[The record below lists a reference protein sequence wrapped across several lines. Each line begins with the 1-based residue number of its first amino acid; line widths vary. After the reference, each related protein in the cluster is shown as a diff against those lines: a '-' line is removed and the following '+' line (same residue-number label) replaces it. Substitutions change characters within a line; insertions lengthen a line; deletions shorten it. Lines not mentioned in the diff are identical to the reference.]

1 MKRRTWLL
9 VLGSLLLAVA
19 LALVAVRLPVTQG
32 WLLRRAVAGVPGLEL
47 KVARVSVGLSSAELR
62 GIEVNYEGTMLRLP
76 LVRASYDGWAL
87 LTRRELF
94 VDDLSATDVEVAL
107 ATSPANAPAQPA
119 PQVAAEAFAG
129 FLAPLQLPVKATVG
143 SVQVG
148 GIVQI
153 SKAQTM
159 RFSAQG
165 SLLLPGKQSAADI
178 HVEYADRAEGA
189 AAAQLDWV
197 GRLTLAAAADGK
209 IQSVGINGTL
219 AMPRTKP
226 GAPEHGLVTALT
238 VARAGDGSET
248 IDASISLSTA
258 KPGDEPVARASLR
271 HRAGAADVSGDWSLK
286 LRQAQLEGVVDLQRV
301 PEFTADAKGK
311 FAFAVASGDFTA
323 EGQAT
328 VGATKLQRL
337 RNEFAG
343 LGLLTG
349 KADFAVESK
358 GGELRLSKLDAS
370 LNDTRGPVVRVEALQ
385 PVAYRMDNGAVSYAQ
400 PDKDLLRLEV
410 SNLPL
415 AWAQPWLGDTSLS
428 GTVSTGELRLK
439 GSGSAWSAATSR
451 PFAFAG
457 VRVASGKQ
465 VLAEQLGGELSLR
478 ASVDGAAWSVD
489 SLDLALRSTAAE
501 STIGSL
507 TAKLEA
513 RQDAQGRGTIALPL
527 TLDNGGRRSQLRLD
541 GEWTL
546 SGGVRKA
553 TATLG
558 GDTVYLRDV
567 MGLAALMPKAA
578 EPPAAQPALGKPKAK
593 AAAASRSTTK
603 DTQAFWAGID
613 GRVGVDL
620 KRLVLESEE
629 VTGVQ
634 ATFVCDATKL
644 QLEKLSATTKSAA
657 LEAAFGAT
665 FDAARS
671 APYALK
677 GSFKFP
683 GFDLGAWLRAASPD
697 EEPTMETVLDIAAT
711 VEGQGNNLDDLLAG
725 VRGDFVLKGGAGV
738 LRIKD
743 KRVEAASQL
752 GGLVLGLLSKEKQ
765 QKPAVAAGAQLVEE
779 MREFR
784 FERIDISLLR
794 GEDMNLQFRA
804 IDVRSAEK
812 RLSGKG
818 TARHVAGLTID
829 EYPLDLE
836 MRLAGK
842 GNFGS
847 LLEQAKLLDG
857 TKDDLG
863 YFPVRQAFVVSGT
876 VGEPNWKKMLV
887 TLGAG
892 LAFGK

>member
-1 MKRRTWLL
+1 L
-9 VLGSLLLAVA
+9 
-19 LALVAVRLPVTQG
+19 
-32 WLLRRAVAGVPGLEL
+32 
-47 KVARVSVGLSSAELR
+47 
-62 GIEVNYEGTMLRLP
+62 
-76 LVRASYDGWAL
+76 
-87 LTRRELF
+87 
-94 VDDLSATDVEVAL
+94 
-107 ATSPANAPAQPA
+107 
-119 PQVAAEAFAG
+119 
-129 FLAPLQLPVKATVG
+129 
-143 SVQVG
+143 
-148 GIVQI
+148 
-153 SKAQTM
+153 
-159 RFSAQG
+159 
-165 SLLLPGKQSAADI
+165 
-178 HVEYADRAEGA
+178 
-189 AAAQLDWV
+189 
-197 GRLTLAAAADGK
+197 
-209 IQSVGINGTL
+209 
-219 AMPRTKP
+219 
-226 GAPEHGLVTALT
+226 
-238 VARAGDGSET
+238 
-248 IDASISLSTA
+248 
-258 KPGDEPVARASLR
+258 
-271 HRAGAADVSGDWSLK
+271 
-286 LRQAQLEGVVDLQRV
+286 
-301 PEFTADAKGK
+301 
-311 FAFAVASGDFTA
+311 
-323 EGQAT
+323 
-328 VGATKLQRL
+328 
-337 RNEFAG
+337 
-343 LGLLTG
+343 
-349 KADFAVESK
+349 
-358 GGELRLSKLDAS
+358 
-370 LNDTRGPVVRVEALQ
+370 LNDTRGPVLRIEALQ

-415 AWAQPWLGDTSLS
+415 AWVQPWLGDTSLS
-428 GTVSTGELRLK
+428 GTVSSGELRLK
-439 GSGSAWSAATSR
+439 GAGSAWSAATLR

-465 VLAEQLGGELSLR
+465 VLAEQLGGELALR

-489 SLDLALRSTAAE
+489 SLDLALRSSSSAAL
-501 STIGSL
+501 SAIGL
-507 TAKLEA
+507 KLEA

-527 TLDNGGRRSQLRLD
+527 TLDNGGRRRSSGSMANGPFGRRAEGD
-541 GEWTL
+541 GHARRRHGLPPRCRGTCGTHAED
-546 SGGVRKA
+546 GGA
-553 TATLG
+553 A
-558 GDTVYLRDV
+558 RD
-567 MGLAALMPKAA
+567 AAG
-578 EPPAAQPALGKPKAK
+578 LGKPKAK
-593 AAAASRSTTK
+593 AAAASRSPTK
-603 DTQAFWAGID
+603 DTQAFWTGID

-644 QLEKLSATTKSAA
+644 QLEKLMATTKSAA
-657 LEAAFGAT
+657 LEAAFGVA

-697 EEPTMETVLDIAAT
+697 EEPTMEAVLDIDAK

-725 VRGDFVLKGGAGV
+725 VRGEFVLKGGAGV

-794 GEDMNLQFRA
+794 GEDMNLQFRS

-812 RLSGKG
+812 RLSGSGK
-818 TARHVAGLTID
+818 ARHVAGLSID
-829 EYPLDLE
+829 DYPIDLE

-892 LAFGK
+892 SRSASDRRGWGRTAEWRAACVLSGPGRRPGLQ

>member
-62 GIEVNYEGTMLRLP
+62 GIEANYEGTMLRLP

-94 VDDLSATDVEVAL
+94 VDELSATDAEVAL
-107 ATSPANAPAQPA
+107 AAAPANAPAQPA

-148 GIVQI
+148 GRVQI
-153 SKAQTM
+153 SATQTM

-178 HVEYADRAEGA
+178 HAEYADSAEGA

-226 GAPEHGLVTALT
+226 GAPEHGLVTTLAI
-238 VARAGDGSET
+238 ARAGDGSET
-248 IDASISLSTA
+248 IEASIRLSTA
-258 KPGDEPVARASLR
+258 KPGDEPVARASLQ
-271 HRAGAADVSGDWSLK
+271 HRAGAADVSGGWSLK

-301 PEFTADAKGK
+301 PEFTADATGK
-311 FAFAVASGDFTA
+311 FAFAVSSGDFPA

-328 VGATKLQRL
+328 ASAAKLQRL
-337 RNEFAG
+337 RSEFAG

-358 GGELRLSKLDAS
+358 GGELRLSKLDAL
-370 LNDTRGPVVRVEALQ
+370 LNDTRGPVLRIEALQ

-415 AWAQPWLGDTSLS
+415 AWVQPWLGDTSLS
-428 GTVSTGELRLK
+428 GTVSSGELRLK
-439 GSGSAWSAATSR
+439 GAGSAWSAATLR

-465 VLAEQLGGELSLR
+465 VLAEQLGGELALR

-489 SLDLALRSTAAE
+489 SLDLALRSSSSAAL
-501 STIGSL
+501 SAIGL
-507 TAKLEA
+507 KLEA

-541 GEWTL
+541 GEWTI
-546 SGGVRKA
+546 SDGVRKA

-567 MGLAALMPKAA
+567 VGLAALMPKTA
-578 EPPAAQPALGKPKAK
+578 EPPATQPALGKPKAK
-593 AAAASRSTTK
+593 AAAASRSPTK
-603 DTQAFWAGID
+603 DTQAFWTGID

-644 QLEKLSATTKSAA
+644 QLEKLMATTKSAA
-657 LEAAFGAT
+657 LEAAFGVA

-697 EEPTMETVLDIAAT
+697 EEPTMEAVLDIDAK

-725 VRGDFVLKGGAGV
+725 VRGEFVLKGGAGV

-765 QKPAVAAGAQLVEE
+765 QKPAVAAGAQLGEE

-794 GEDMNLQFRA
+794 GEDMNLQFRS

-812 RLSGKG
+812 RLSGSGK
-818 TARHVAGLTID
+818 ARHVAGLSID
-829 EYPLDLE
+829 EYPIDLE

>member
-9 VLGSLLLAVA
+9 ILGSLLLVVV

-47 KVARVSVGLSSAELR
+47 KVARVSAGLSGAELR
-62 GIEVNYEGTMLRLP
+62 DIEANYEGTTLRLP
-76 LVRASYDGWAL
+76 LLRASYDGWAL
-87 LTRRELF
+87 LTRRELI
-94 VDDLSATDVEVAL
+94 VEELSATDVEVAL
-107 ATSPANAPAQPA
+107 ASASANAPAQPA
-119 PQVAAEAFAG
+119 PQVAAETFAG

-143 SVQVG
+143 LVQVG
-148 GIVQI
+148 GKVQI
-153 SKAQTM
+153 SKTQTM

-165 SLLLPGKQSAADI
+165 SLLLPGKQSSADI
-178 HVEYADRAEGA
+178 HVEYADSAEGA

-209 IQSVGINGTL
+209 IQSVRIDGTL
-219 AMPRTKP
+219 AMPRTKS
-226 GAPEHGLVTALT
+226 GAPEHGLVTALA
-238 VARAGDGSET
+238 VAGAGDGSET
-248 IDASISLSTA
+248 IDASINLSTA
-258 KPGDEPVARASLR
+258 KPGDEPVARASLQ

-286 LRQAQLEGVVDLQRV
+286 LRLAQLEGVVDLQRV
-301 PEFTADAKGK
+301 PEFTVDAKGK

-328 VGATKLQRL
+328 ASATKLQRL

-370 LNDTRGPVVRVEALQ
+370 LNDTRGPVLRVEALQ
-385 PVAYRMDNGAVSYAQ
+385 PVAYRMDNGAVSYSQ

-415 AWAQPWLGDTSLS
+415 AWAQPWLGDTSIS

-465 VLAEQLGGELSLR
+465 VLAEQLGGELALR

-489 SLDLALRSTAAE
+489 SLELALRSTAAE
-501 STIGSL
+501 AAIGSL
-507 TAKLEA
+507 TARLEA
-513 RQDAQGRGTIALPL
+513 KQDAQGRGTIALPL

-541 GEWTL
+541 GEWTV

-553 TATLG
+553 TARLG

-567 MGLAALMPKAA
+567 MGLAALMPKTT
-578 EPPAAQPALGKPKAK
+578 EPPAAAPAGKAK
-593 AAAASRSTTK
+593 AAAIPRNVAK

-613 GRVGVDL
+613 GRVSVDL
-620 KRLVLESEE
+620 KRLVLESED

-634 ATFVCDATKL
+634 AAFVCDATKL

-657 LEAAFGAT
+657 LEAAFGVT
-665 FDAARS
+665 FDAAGS

-697 EEPTMETVLDIAAT
+697 EEPAMETVLDIAAT
-711 VEGQGNNLDDLLAG
+711 VEGQGNNLDDLIAG

-784 FERIDISLLR
+784 FERIDVSLLR

-818 TARHVAGLTID
+818 TARHVAGVTID

>member
-1 MKRRTWLL
+1 MKRRTWLF

-32 WLLRRAVAGVPGLEL
+32 WMLRRAVAGVPGLEL
-47 KVARVSVGLSSAELR
+47 KVSRVSAGLSGAELR
-62 GIEVNYEGTMLRLP
+62 GIEASYEGTSLRLP

-87 LTRRELF
+87 LTRRELI
-94 VDDLSATDVEVAL
+94 VDELSATDAEIAL
-107 ATSPANAPAQPA
+107 AATAAAESPA
-119 PQVAAEAFAG
+119 PQAAAEAFAG

-143 SVQVG
+143 SVQIG
-148 GIVQI
+148 GRVQI
-153 SKAQTM
+153 TATQTM

-165 SLLLPGKQSAADI
+165 SLLLPGKQASTDI
-178 HVEYADRAEGA
+178 HVEYADSAEGA
-189 AAAQLDWV
+189 AAAKLDWV

-209 IQSVGINGTL
+209 IQSVGIDGTL
-219 AMPRTKP
+219 AMPNAKP
-226 GAPEHGLVTALT
+226 GAPEHGLVTKLAIAHAADGAETLEAT
-238 VARAGDGSET
+238 VN
-248 IDASISLSTA
+248 LSTA
-258 KPGDEPVARASLR
+258 KATDEPVTRMSLV
-271 HRAGAADVSGDWSLK
+271 HRAGAADVAGEWSLK
-286 LRQAQLEGVVDLQRV
+286 LRQAQLEGVADLSQL
-301 PEFTADAKGK
+301 PEFTTDAHGTFK
-311 FAFAVASGDFTA
+311 FAVASGDFA
-323 EGQAT
+323 ADGQAT
-328 VGATKLQRL
+328 VGMSKLQRL
-337 RNEFAG
+337 RREFAG

-349 KADFAVESK
+349 KADFAIESK
-358 GGELRLSKLDAS
+358 GGELRLSKLDAA
-370 LNDTRGPVVRVEALQ
+370 LNDARGPVLRIEALQ
-385 PVAYRMDNGAVSYAQ
+385 PVSYRLDTQAVSYAQ

-415 AWAQPWLGDTSLS
+415 AWAQPWLGDATLG
-428 GTVSTGELRLK
+428 GTVSSGEIRLK
-439 GSGSAWSAATSR
+439 GAGSAWAVGTTR

-465 VLAEQLGGELSLR
+465 VLAEQLGGELALR

-489 SLDLALRSTAAE
+489 SLDLGLSSTSDAALSAV
-501 STIGSL
+501 GL
-507 TAKLEA
+507 KLEA
-513 RQDAQGRGTIALPL
+513 RQDAQGRGMIALPL

-546 SGGVRKA
+546 SAGVRKV
-553 TATLG
+553 TARIS

-567 MGLAALMPKAA
+567 AGLASLMPKSEQPA
-578 EPPAAQPALGKPKAK
+578 PAAATGAGKLKAK
-593 AAAASRSTTK
+593 TSAASRNTAK
-603 DTQAFWAGID
+603 DATAFWAGVD
-613 GRVGVDL
+613 GRVDVDL

-629 VTGVQ
+629 VTGVR
-634 ATFVCDATKL
+634 AAFVCDATKL
-644 QLEKLSATTKSAA
+644 QLEKLTATTKRAA

-671 APYALK
+671 APYALT

-683 GFDLGAWLRAASPD
+683 GFDLGAWLRAASPE
-697 EEPTMETVLDIAAT
+697 EEPAMETVLDIDAK

-794 GEDMNLQFRA
+794 GEDMNLLFRA

-812 RLSGKG
+812 RLSGSGK
-818 TARHVAGLTID
+818 AKHVAGRTID
-829 EYPLDLE
+829 EYPLELE
-836 MRLAGK
+836 VRLAGK

-847 LLEQAKLLDG
+847 LLEKAGLLDG
-857 TKDDLG
+857 SKDDLG

-892 LAFGK
+892 LVFGK